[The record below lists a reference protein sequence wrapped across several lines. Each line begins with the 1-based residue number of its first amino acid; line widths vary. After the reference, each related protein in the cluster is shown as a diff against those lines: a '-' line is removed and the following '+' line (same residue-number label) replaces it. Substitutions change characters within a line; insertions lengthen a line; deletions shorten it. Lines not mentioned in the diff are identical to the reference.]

1 MKAAVITFPGSNC
14 DDDAVFTLQHT
25 LELNVD
31 RLWHKEAKDLGEY
44 NLVVVPGGFS
54 YGDYLRCGA
63 VASHSP
69 IMGSVKQYAAHGG
82 LTLGICNG
90 FQVLCESGLL
100 PGALIRNLT
109 TNFICRD
116 VTLRVTANN
125 NPWTNQLKIGDELT
139 LPIAHSEGRYII
151 EEPAYAE
158 MKEKEQIVLSYVSNP
173 NGSLFDI
180 SGVCN
185 EAKNV
190 FGLMPHPERS
200 SDLRTRHGMGIWQS
214 FLNWSAKQK

>member
-14 DDDAVFTLQHT
+14 DDDTVFTLQHT
-25 LELNVD
+25 LELEVD
-31 RLWHKEAKDLGEY
+31 RLWHKDAKDLGEY
-44 NLVVVPGGFS
+44 TLVVVPGGFS

-69 IMGSVKQYAAHGG
+69 IMGSVKQYADNGG

-100 PGALIRNLT
+100 PGALVRNIG

-116 VTLRVTANN
+116 VSLRVSSTN
-125 NPWTNQLKIGDELT
+125 NPWTNQLKVGDELV
-139 LPIAHSEGRYII
+139 LPIAHSEGRYIVD
-151 EEPAYAE
+151 EQVHSA
-158 MKEKEQIVLSYVSNP
+158 MKEKDQIVLSYAANP

-180 SGVCN
+180 AGVCN
-185 EAKNV
+185 ESKNV
-190 FGLMPHPERS
+190 FGLMPHPERA

-214 FLNWSAKQK
+214 FLNWSAQAR